1 MIQIKNLVTGEIK
14 NVVPTIFPDG
24 TSQVWK
30 VDYPSFRGNTFAVIW
45 YFEHESELIHV
56 LQLLDLLFYNN
67 YNVVELYI
75 PYLPYGRQD
84 KEISN
89 VTTFALHTFTSII
102 RSYIKKYGFT
112 VSTLDIHSK
121 QYVIKNYSA
130 DRYINKAIDESKVD
144 VIIYP
149 DQGASNRY
157 ILGDIPFVI
166 LEKERD
172 QLTGTILGM
181 KFSEETIDVEIEGK
195 RVLIVDDI
203 SDYGGTFKQAAKLLM
218 GEYVD
223 NISLYVTHFLGHGEL
238 DDFNRNGISK
248 IYTTSSLSHYRNKF
262 HNINDKITIFEISEF

>member
-14 NVVPTIFPDG
+14 NVVPTMFPDG
-24 TSQVWK
+24 TSQIWK

-89 VTTFALHTFTSII
+89 VATFALHTFTSII

-130 DRYINKAIDESKVD
+130 DRYINKAIDESKAE
-144 VIIYP
+144 IIVYP

-172 QLTGTILGM
+172 QITGNILGM

-195 RVLIVDDI
+195 RILIVDDI
-203 SDYGGTFKQAAKLLM
+203 IDGGMTFISAAELLYKH
-218 GEYVD
+218 EVD
-223 NISLYVTHFLGHGEL
+223 SVSLYVTH
-238 DDFNRNGISK
+238 GIFSKDKNNLYIAGIEK
-248 IYTTSSLSHYRNKF
+248 IYTTKSLLKNKLGY
-262 HNINDKITIFEISEF
+262 DLVEV

>member
-14 NVVPTIFPDG
+14 NVVPTMFPDG

-30 VDYPSFRGNTFAVIW
+30 VNYPSFKGNTFAVIW
-45 YFEHESELIHV
+45 HFEHESELIHV

-75 PYLPYGRQD
+75 PFLPYGRQD

-89 VTTFALHTFTSII
+89 MSTFALHTFASVI
-102 RSYIKKYGFT
+102 RSYVKKYGFT
-112 VSTLDIHSK
+112 VSTLDVHSR
-121 QYVIKNYSA
+121 QFLIKNYSA
-130 DRYINKAIDESKVD
+130 EPYINKAIYESTAD

-149 DQGASNRY
+149 DRGAGNRY

-172 QLTGTILGM
+172 QITGQILGI
-181 KFSEETIDVEIEGK
+181 KFSEETINVEIEGK

-203 SDYGGTFKQAAKLLM
+203 ADGGATFIGAAKLLY
-218 GEYVD
+218 EHEVD
-223 NISLYVTHFLGHGEL
+223 SVSLYVTH
-238 DDFNRNGISK
+238 GIFSK
-248 IYTTSSLSHYRNKF
+248 GFECLYTAGIDQIYTTQSLLK
-262 HNINDKITIFEISEF
+262 NDFGYSLVEV